1 MDNNNFLSTCKKKT
15 NKQTHNK
22 NKNSKTTLEDY
33 EADLGNFSRLFL
45 NPHILILCIILRLI
59 YQLLDIHAF

>member
-1 MDNNNFLSTCKKKT
+1 MDNNHKYLQKKQT

-33 EADLGNFSRLFL
+33 EADLRDVSRLFL
-45 NPHILILCIILRLI
+45 DPHILILCIILRLI